1 MGVTGAELAKSL
13 NLSPGRI
20 SQLVSAG
27 KLKGTFTGEGRAR
40 RFDLALVTQALR
52 GNLDP
57 GQMMGNG
64 AQTKRMLDG
73 LSADAALEP
82 TVPRAN
88 VLRDGMELPTGDDGR
103 YALARAQKAEEE
115 ARRLRRQNAQE
126 EGQFVLAS
134 EVERQVS
141 RVLGQELREVET
153 YLRDTARVVADR
165 LGQDFKV
172 VRQIL
177 LDEWRKH
184 RAERSKGLVADGDA
198 AAMSEAEQE
207 ADI

>member
-27 KLKGTFTGEGRAR
+27 KLNGTFTGDGRQR
-40 RFDLALVTQALR
+40 RFDLGLVTKALR

-64 AQTKRMLDG
+64 AQTKRLLEG
-73 LSADAALEP
+73 LSQEVQSEAP
-82 TVPRAN
+82 QVKPP
-88 VLRDGMELPTGDDGR
+88 LRDGAELSTRDPDR
-103 YALARAQKAEEE
+103 YELARTQKAEEE
-115 ARRLRRQNAQE
+115 ARRLRRMNAQE

-165 LGQDFKV
+165 LGVDFKA

-184 RAERSKGLVADGDA
+184 RTGRASGLDDQAQGALLTEV
-198 AAMSEAEQE
+198 EKE

>member
-20 SQLVSAG
+20 SQLVTAG
-27 KLKGTFTGEGRAR
+27 KLKGTFTGEGRSR

-64 AQTKRMLDG
+64 AQTKRLLDG
-73 LSADAALEP
+73 FSQEVHGEAPQAKPPLRESGELS
-82 TVPRAN
+82 N
-88 VLRDGMELPTGDDGR
+88 GDDGR

-153 YLRDTARVVADR
+153 YLRDSARVVADR
-165 LGQDFKV
+165 LGVDFKA

-184 RAERSKGLVADGDA
+184 RTGRAGGLD
-198 AAMSEAEQE
+198 EQAQGSGLTQGEKE